1 MHNQVLLLPGERDAR
16 LPFQGG
22 VSLHGHTRHSRES
35 LGFIGKFLQGRSCL
49 RTWIEKQSA
58 RCERTT
64 GIDLDFDR
72 AYWTPPLCER
82 QAYDLE
88 WEQIAK
94 LDLRP
99 IVSLT
104 DHNNIEASTLLRQ
117 LPEHRETPISTEWTV
132 PFGRAIFHIGVHNL
146 PAKMAQALMI
156 ALREATEVAEERAIL
171 RLLAEL
177 NRMPGVLLI
186 FNHPVWNFN
195 GIAPDRFTCE
205 LRRFLSKAN
214 SYLHGF
220 ELNGM
225 RCHGE
230 NREVI
235 RLAAEWQQ
243 LIVSGGDRHAC
254 EPNAAINLT
263 NAADFPEFVDEIRK
277 GKQST
282 VLLMPQYAEPLNWR
296 FYQSFAHVV
305 GEYPGHPEGRRRWD
319 ERTFHP
325 NLQGEMT
332 PMIDLWH
339 GGGPPEYLKRIFAL
353 AIWAANFPVRGISR
367 AWMSREMDSLLLP
380 GNGSSRGAVPG
391 EEVHSTPRFGVSQS
405 PQIVA
410 GRTARSQRQH
420 SRM

>member
-1 MHNQVLLLPGERDAR
+1 MHNQVLLLPEEGDAR

-49 RTWIEKQSA
+49 RTWIERQRE
-58 RCERTT
+58 RCESVT
-64 GIDLDFDR
+64 GIGLDFER

-82 QAYDLE
+82 QAHDLE
-88 WEQIAK
+88 SGQIAK
-94 LDLRP
+94 LGLRP
-99 IVSLT
+99 MVSLT
-104 DHNNIEASTLLRQ
+104 DHNNIEASILLRQ
-117 LPEHRETPISTEWTV
+117 VPERGETPISTEWTV
-132 PFGRAIFHIGVHNL
+132 PFGRAIFHVGVHNL
-146 PAKMAQALMI
+146 PPKMAQSLM
-156 ALREATEVAEERAIL
+156 AMLREATEVADQRTIL

-195 GIAPDRFTCE
+195 GIAPDIFAFE
-205 LRRFLSKAN
+205 LRRFLSKTN

-225 RCHGE
+225 RSHRE

-243 LIVSGGDRHAC
+243 LIVSGGDRHAG

-263 NAADFPEFVDEIRK
+263 NAADFPEFVDEIRR

-296 FYQSFAHVV
+296 FYQSFTHVV

-325 NLQGEMT
+325 NLQGEMR

-339 GGGPPEYLKRIFAL
+339 GEGPPEYLKRIFEL

-380 GNGSSRGAVPG
+380 VSRPSGSTGPG
-391 EEVHSTPRFGVSQS
+391 DEVHSTPRFGVSQS
-405 PQIVA
+405 PQIIA
-410 GRTARSQRQH
+410 GRTARSQR
-420 SRM
+420 